1 MPDYPGDSEGAEMN
15 TVIHKFR
22 LIGHDTQ
29 VELPESAV
37 VRHVA
42 EHRGDYCIW
51 AQLDPTARHV
61 LRRFCV
67 YATGETMEEN
77 SKRKFVGTFLSHG
90 GALVWHVFEE
100 PLR

>member
-1 MPDYPGDSEGAEMN
+1 MS

-22 LIGHDTQ
+22 LKAQVTR

-42 EHRGDYCIW
+42 EQGDQDCMW
-51 AQLDPTARHV
+51 VELDPTARHV
-61 LRRFCV
+61 LRQFRV
-67 YATGETMEEN
+67 YATGETMEK
-77 SKRKFVGTFLSHG
+77 SSTRKFVGTFLSDD